1 MVSAKRKS
9 PYPISD
15 YTLTTMCA
23 FPSTCSLTSDD
34 YSSGIA
40 SQVSILRNE
49 TIRYIAL
56 NDPYANLVDGGTTP
70 NNMGEQ
76 IRTLVT
82 NRMVTNQSLTNPTFN
97 ATIDA
102 CGTVGPK
109 AEFGQTVFSTQLE
122 TMRGQGPTIC
132 LNQSRYAVI
141 DSYRIAEQ
149 NLKDAVK
156 SLNAADIRSQLL
168 SLSGVKAVL
177 KSGAT
182 SLGQILTGGYNQVAV
197 NFLGGLPTSPVSHKF
212 LVALSNYMRDNLSPE
227 FFGDG
232 AGQYFVFI
240 SSSAQVE
247 VLRNEAGV
255 KADLLA
261 LVTGNDKS
269 TQDEI
274 KKYAFIDYPYRG
286 IKLAIDQQPLRFN
299 EVDSNGFPVLLEP
312 LVRTVTDY
320 GVENAT
326 NPDWVNAD
334 YEVGFLVSKGTFRR
348 LVPERFVGEGTFKFD
363 PQFIMGEL
371 NWHYQK
377 DNICNVWGDFGF
389 HIYQIVRAFQP
400 RRPHAVIPVLY
411 KRCSEDLGRSTCTGL
426 TDLSL

>member
-1 MVSAKRKS
+1 
-9 PYPISD
+9 
-15 YTLTTMCA
+15 MCA

-82 NRMVTNQSLTNPTFN
+82 NRMVTNQSLTNPSFN
-97 ATIDA
+97 PTIDA

-109 AEFGQTVFSTQLE
+109 AEFGQTVFTTQLE
-122 TMRGQGPTIC
+122 TLRGQGPTIC

-168 SLSGVKAVL
+168 TLSGVKAVL
-177 KSGAT
+177 KYGAT

-197 NFLGGLPTSPVSHKF
+197 DFLGGVPTSPVSHKF

-299 EVDSNGFPVLLEP
+299 SVDSSGFPVLIEP

-326 NPDWVNAD
+326 NADWVNAD

-411 KRCSEDLGRSTCTGL
+411 KRCAEDLGLSTCTGL
-426 TDLSL
+426 TDLSI

>member
-1 MVSAKRKS
+1 MSLPAAC
-9 PYPISD
+9 
-15 YTLTTMCA
+15 TLT
-23 FPSTCSLTSDD
+23 PDD

-49 TIRYIAL
+49 TIRYIAIS
-56 NDPYANLVDGGTTP
+56 DPYANLIEGGTTP
-70 NNMGEQ
+70 NNMGEE

-82 NRMVTNQSLTNPTFN
+82 NRMVTNQSLTAPAFNP
-97 ATIDA
+97 TIDA

-109 AEFGQTVFSTQLE
+109 AEFGQTVFTTRLE

-132 LNQSRYAVI
+132 LNQSRFAVI

-149 NLKDAVK
+149 NLKDGVK

-168 SLSGVKAVL
+168 TLSGAKVVL
-177 KSGAT
+177 KSSAT

-197 NFLGGLPTSPVSHKF
+197 DFLGGVPTSPVSHKF
-212 LVALSNYMRDNLSPE
+212 LVVLTNYMRDNLSPE
-227 FFGDG
+227 PFGDG
-232 AGQYFVFI
+232 AGAFFVFI
-240 SSSAQVE
+240 SSSDQTEA
-247 VLRNEAGV
+247 LRNEAGL
-255 KADLLA
+255 KQELLA
-261 LVTGNDKS
+261 FVTGNDKGVGDS
-269 TQDEI
+269 L
-274 KKYAFIDYPYRG
+274 KKYAWIDYPYRG

-299 EVDSNGFPVLLEP
+299 EVDSDGFPVLIEP
-312 LVRTVTDY
+312 LIRTVTDY

-363 PQFIMGEL
+363 PQFVMGEL
-371 NWHYQK
+371 AWHYVQ
-377 DNICNVWGDFGF
+377 DNVCNVWGDFGF
-389 HIYQIVRAFQP
+389 HKYQIVRAFQP

-411 KRCSEDLGRSTCTGL
+411 KRCAPDMGLSTCEGL
-426 TDLSL
+426 TDLTL

>member
-1 MVSAKRKS
+1 MPLPA
-9 PYPISD
+9 
-15 YTLTTMCA
+15 
-23 FPSTCSLTSDD
+23 TCDLTSDD
-34 YSSGIA
+34 YSVGIA
-40 SQVSILRNE
+40 NQVSVLRNE

-82 NRMVTNQSLTNPTFN
+82 NRMVTNQSLTDPSFA

-109 AEFGQTVFSTQLE
+109 AEFGQTVFTTQLE

-132 LNQSRYAVI
+132 LNQARYAVE

-156 SLNAADIRSQLL
+156 SLNAADIRSQILT
-168 SLSGVKAVL
+168 LSGVKAVL

-182 SLGQILTGGYNQVAV
+182 QLSQILTGGYNDVSV
-197 NFLGGLPTSPVSHKF
+197 NFIGGVPTAAVSHKF
-212 LVALSNYMRDNLSPE
+212 LIRLSNYMRDNLSPE

-240 SSSAQVE
+240 ASSQQIE
-247 VLRNEAGV
+247 VLRNEAGL
-255 KADLLA
+255 KQELLA
-261 LVTGNDKS
+261 FVTGNDKGVGDS
-269 TQDEI
+269 L

-299 EVDSNGFPVLLEP
+299 TVNGSGFPVLIEP

-326 NPDWVNAD
+326 NPAWVSAQ

-363 PQFIMGEL
+363 PQFVMGEL
-371 NWHYQK
+371 NWHYVK
-377 DNICNVWGDFGF
+377 DNVCNVWGDFGF

-400 RRPHAVIPVLY
+400 RRPHGVIPILY
-411 KRCSEDLGRSTCTGL
+411 KRCAEDLGLSTCDSL
-426 TDLSL
+426 TTVTL

>member
-1 MVSAKRKS
+1 M
-9 PYPISD
+9 
-15 YTLTTMCA
+15 A
-23 FPSTCSLTSDD
+23 FPSACSLNVGD

-82 NRMVTNQSLTNPTFN
+82 NRMVTNQSLTTPAFA
-97 ATIDA
+97 ATVDA

-109 AEFGQTVFSTQLE
+109 AEFGQTVFITQLE
-122 TMRGQGPTIC
+122 TMRGQGATIC
-132 LNQSRYAVI
+132 LNQSRYAVL

-156 SLNAADIRSQLL
+156 TLNAADIRSQILT
-168 SLSGVKAVL
+168 LSGVKAVL
-177 KSGAT
+177 FSTAT
-182 SLGQILTGGYNQVAV
+182 SLSDILTGGYNRVAV
-197 NFLGGLPTSPVSHKF
+197 NFFGGVPTAPVSHKF

-240 SSSAQVE
+240 GSSQQIE

-299 EVDSNGFPVLLEP
+299 AVDGNGFPVLFEP
-312 LVRTVTDY
+312 LIRSVTDY
-320 GVENAT
+320 GVENVT
-326 NPDWVNAD
+326 NPAWNSAL
-334 YEVGFLVSKGTFRR
+334 YEVGFLVSKGAFRR
-348 LVPERFVGEGTFKFD
+348 LVPDRFVGEGTFKFD
-363 PQFIMGEL
+363 PQFVMGEL
-371 NWHYQK
+371 NWHYQR

-389 HIYQIVRAFQP
+389 HIYQIVRAFQA
-400 RRPHAVIPVLY
+400 RRPHGVIPILY
-411 KRCSEDLGRSTCTGL
+411 KRCAQDLGLVTC
-426 TDLSL
+426 S

>member
-1 MVSAKRKS
+1 MPLPATC
-9 PYPISD
+9 
-15 YTLTTMCA
+15 TLTA
-23 FPSTCSLTSDD
+23 GD

-56 NDPYANLVDGGTTP
+56 NDPFANVVDGGTTP

-82 NRMVTNQSLTNPTFN
+82 NRMVTNQSLTNPTFA

-109 AEFGQTVFSTQLE
+109 AEFGQTVFTTHLE

-132 LNQSRYAVI
+132 VNQSRYAVL

-156 SLNAADIRSQLL
+156 ALNAADIRSQLL
-168 SLSGVKAVL
+168 ELSGVKAVL
-177 KSGAT
+177 KAGAT
-182 SLGQILTGGYNQVAV
+182 SLGQILTGGYNQVSV

-261 LVTGNDKS
+261 LVTGNDKG

-299 EVDSNGFPVLLEP
+299 TVNSQGFPNLIEP
-312 LVRTVTDY
+312 LTRTVTDY
-320 GVENAT
+320 GVENVT
-326 NPDWVNAD
+326 NTAWVNAD
-334 YEVGFLVSKGTFRR
+334 YEVGFLISKGTFRR

-371 NWHYQK
+371 NWHYVQ
-377 DNICNVWGDFGF
+377 DNVCNVWGDFGF

-400 RRPHAVIPVLY
+400 RRPHGVIPVLY
-411 KRCSEDLGRSTCTGL
+411 KRCAEDLGLTTCTAL
-426 TDLSL
+426 TNLTL

>member
-1 MVSAKRKS
+1 M
-9 PYPISD
+9 
-15 YTLTTMCA
+15 A
-23 FPSTCSLTSDD
+23 FPATCSLTSED
-34 YSSGIA
+34 YSAGIA

-56 NDPYANLVDGGTTP
+56 NDPYANIVEGGTTP

-97 ATIDA
+97 PTVDA

-109 AEFGQTVFSTQLE
+109 AEFGQTVFTTQLE
-122 TMRGQGPTIC
+122 TLRGQGPTIC
-132 LNQSRYAVI
+132 LNQSRYAVL

-156 SLNAADIRSQLL
+156 ALNAADIRSQLL
-168 SLSGVKAVL
+168 TLSGVKANL
-177 KSGAT
+177 KANAT
-182 SLGQILTGGYNQVAV
+182 SLGQIVTGGYNQVAV
-197 NFLGGLPTSPVSHKF
+197 NFSGGVPTAPVSHKF
-212 LVALSNYMRDNLSPE
+212 LVALSNYVRDNLSPE

-232 AGQYFVFI
+232 AGAYFVGIFG
-240 SSSAQVE
+240 SQQVE

-261 LVTGNDKS
+261 LTTGNVTEVQK
-269 TQDEI
+269 ELV
-274 KKYAFIDYPYRG
+274 KYAFIDYPYRG

-299 EVDSNGFPVLLEP
+299 TVDGNGFPVLIEP

-326 NPDWVNAD
+326 NADWVNAD

-371 NWHYQK
+371 NWHYMK
-377 DNICNVWGDFGF
+377 DNVCNVWGDFGF

-400 RRPHAVIPVLY
+400 RRPHAVIPILY
-411 KRCSEDLGRSTCTGL
+411 KRCAEDLGLSSCTSL
-426 TDLSL
+426 TDLTI

>member
-1 MVSAKRKS
+1 MPLPATC
-9 PYPISD
+9 D
-15 YTLTTMCA
+15 LTA
-23 FPSTCSLTSDD
+23 DD

-40 SQVSILRNE
+40 SQVSVLRSD

-70 NNMGEQ
+70 NNMGEE

-82 NRMVTNQSLTNPTFN
+82 NRMVTNQSLTAPSFNP
-97 ATIDA
+97 TIDA

-109 AEFGQTVFSTQLE
+109 AEFGQTIFSTRLE

-132 LNQSRYAVI
+132 LNQSRYAVL

-149 NLKDAVK
+149 NLKDGVK

-168 SLSGVKAVL
+168 VLSGVKAVL
-177 KSGAT
+177 KATAT

-197 NFLGGLPTSPVSHKF
+197 DFLGGLPTSPVSHKF
-212 LVALSNYMRDNLSPE
+212 LVALANYMRDNLSPE

-232 AGQYFVFI
+232 AGQFFVFI
-240 SSSAQVE
+240 SSSDQTE
-247 VLRNEAGV
+247 VLRNEAGL
-255 KADLLA
+255 KQELLA
-261 LVTGNDKS
+261 FVTGNDKGVG
-269 TQDEI
+269 DAL

-299 EVDSNGFPVLLEP
+299 EVDADGFPVLIEP

-326 NPDWVNAD
+326 NPDWVNAE
-334 YEVGFLVSKGTFRR
+334 YEVGFLVSKGTFKR

-363 PQFIMGEL
+363 AQFVMGEL
-371 NWHYQK
+371 QWHYVK

-400 RRPHAVIPVLY
+400 RRPHGVIPVLY
-411 KRCSEDLGRSTCTGL
+411 KRCAQDLGLSTCESL
-426 TDLSL
+426 TDLTI

>member
-1 MVSAKRKS
+1 MA
-9 PYPISD
+9 YPAAC
-15 YTLTTMCA
+15 TLTA
-23 FPSTCSLTSDD
+23 DD

-56 NDPYANLVDGGTTP
+56 NDPYANLVEGGTTP

-82 NRMVTNQSLTNPTFN
+82 ARMVTNQSLTQPAFSPT
-97 ATIDA
+97 IQQ
-102 CGTVGPK
+102 CGTIGPK
-109 AEFGQTVFSTQLE
+109 SEFGQTLFTTQLE
-122 TMRGQGPTIC
+122 TLRGQGPTIC
-132 LNQSRYAVI
+132 LNQSRFAVL

-156 SLNAADIRSQLL
+156 TLNAADIRGQNL
-168 SLSGVKAVL
+168 SLSGVKVVL
-177 KSGAT
+177 KAAAT
-182 SLGQILTGGYNQVAV
+182 NLGQILTGGYNQVSV
-197 NFLGGLPTSPVSHKF
+197 NFLGSLPDAPVSHKF
-212 LVALSNYMRDNLSPE
+212 LVVLANYVRDNLSPE

-232 AGQYFVFI
+232 AGQHFVFI
-240 SSSAQVE
+240 ASSDQIE

-261 LVTGNDKS
+261 LVTGNEMAA
-269 TQDEI
+269 QNEI

-299 EVDSNGFPVLLEP
+299 AIDGDGFPVLIEP
-312 LVRTVTDY
+312 LIRTVTDY
-320 GVENAT
+320 GVENLT
-326 NPDWVNAD
+326 NPEWVNAD
-334 YEVGFLVSKGTFRR
+334 YEVGFFVSKGTFRR
-348 LVPERFVGEGTFKFD
+348 LVPERFVGEGSFKFD

-371 NWHYQK
+371 DWHYVK
-377 DNICNVWGDFGF
+377 DNVCNVWGDFGF
-389 HIYQIVRAFQP
+389 HKYQIVRAFQP
-400 RRPHAVIPVLY
+400 RRPHGVIPVLY
-411 KRCSEDLGRSTCTGL
+411 KRCAQDLGLGVCSDL

>member
-1 MVSAKRKS
+1 M
-9 PYPISD
+9 
-15 YTLTTMCA
+15 A
-23 FPSTCSLTSDD
+23 FPSTCSLDSSD

-40 SQVSILRNE
+40 SQVSVLRNE

-82 NRMVTNQSLTNPTFN
+82 NRMVTNQSLTDPTFA

-109 AEFGQTVFSTQLE
+109 AEFGQTVFTTQLE

-132 LNQSRYAVI
+132 LNQSRYAVL

-168 SLSGVKAVL
+168 TLSGVKAVL
-177 KSGAT
+177 KAGAT
-182 SLGQILTGGYNQVAV
+182 SLGQILTGGYNEVQA

-212 LVALSNYMRDNLSPE
+212 LVALSNYMRNNLSPE

-240 SSSAQVE
+240 SSSEQVE

-255 KADLLA
+255 KADILA
-261 LVTGNDKS
+261 LVTGNDKGA
-269 TQDEI
+269 QDEI

-299 EVDSNGFPVLLEP
+299 TVNGSGFPVLIEP

-326 NPDWVNAD
+326 NSAWVNAD

-348 LVPERFVGEGTFKFD
+348 LVPERFVGEGSFKFD
-363 PQFIMGEL
+363 PQFVMGEL

-400 RRPHAVIPVLY
+400 RRPHGVIPVLY
-411 KRCSEDLGRSTCTGL
+411 KRCAEDLGLSQCTAL
-426 TDLSL
+426 TSITL